1 MYKSIFLFVFF
12 LSRDSNTVGGAS
24 ALSNM
29 YINNN
34 KYKVLDDTVYKAK
47 GVIAVPEKVKNDS
60 DASLTIQF
68 SVITGKAFKIR

>member
-1 MYKSIFLFVFF
+1 M
-12 LSRDSNTVGGAS
+12 
-24 ALSNM
+24 SNM

-68 SVITGKAFKIR
+68 GVITGKAFKIR